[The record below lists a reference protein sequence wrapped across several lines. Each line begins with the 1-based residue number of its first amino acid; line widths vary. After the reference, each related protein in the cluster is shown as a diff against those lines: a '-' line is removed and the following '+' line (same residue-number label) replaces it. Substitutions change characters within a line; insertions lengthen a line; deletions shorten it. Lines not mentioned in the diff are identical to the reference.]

1 MNVRKYV
8 GAYRIRPNTSAYPC
22 GCFQGVCDTPLHGL
36 FAKFINNANQELNV
50 VMFHRSYHFV
60 QELKANSLTS
70 ESGAKGIGI

>member
-1 MNVRKYV
+1 MHSV
-8 GAYRIRPNTSAYPC
+8 
-22 GCFQGVCDTPLHGL
+22 VCDTPLHGL